1 MEKTKW
7 YEYEPNVTSALR
19 IGFMIGIVFGALGI
33 ISSIVLSFLIF
44 AYQRWEAIPLAI
56 SMITASGGIMAIGDI
71 AKGIQ
76 AHAEE
81 KNKK

>member
-19 IGFMIGIVFGALGI
+19 IGFMIGIISGSLGI
-33 ISSIVLSFLIF
+33 VSSIVLSILIF
-44 AYQRWEAIPLAI
+44 IYQRWEAIPLAT
-56 SMITASGGIMAIGDI
+56 SMFTISGGMMALGEI

-81 KNKK
+81 KNTK